1 MKNSYYTF
9 ALLGLIIWTAC
20 RPKEPVPKPKGY
32 YKIDLPAKA
41 YQTFD
46 SSSFPFTFE
55 YPVYGVVARDSVQA
69 GGEYNPYWI
78 NIYFPE
84 MDATIYLSYK
94 PITKDEPLEKLI
106 DDSYRLSYAHN
117 VKADYIKTPEFTTE
131 NGLTGIFYYVG
142 GNAASA
148 YQFYVSDNS
157 RNFLRASLYFNIAPN
172 ADSLR
177 PAADFLKKD
186 MEHLVHTLKFK

>member
-9 ALLGLIIWTAC
+9 ALLVVVIWTAC